1 MGFSP
6 DFVQA
11 LGAHSANRLAA
22 AVQSWA
28 DAWQLPALPRAVEIT
43 RNPRLRSTVARFR
56 RDKKTVE
63 VGPRFFALRARRLE
77 VLAHEIAHAAI
88 AIKYGRAAKAHGP
101 EWRSLIRAIDLPPRA
116 QLTTAVGRPRT
127 AKVAPPTRYAHRC
140 PVCQMVRLS
149 RRPIKRWRCRSCIE
163 AGLAGTLEI
172 TRLAPKT

>member
-6 DFVQA
+6 DFVQTA
-11 LGAHSANRLAA
+11 GAHSANRLAA

-28 DAWQLPALPRAVEIT
+28 DVWQLPALPRSVDIT

-56 RDKKTVE
+56 RDKNTVE
-63 VGPRFFALRARRLE
+63 VGPRFFALRARRVE
-77 VLAHEIAHAAI
+77 VLAHEMAHAAI

-101 EWRSLIRAIDLPPRA
+101 EWQSLIRAIDLPPQV
-116 QLTTAVGRPRT
+116 QLTTAVASPRP
-127 AKVAPPTRYAHRC
+127 AKIHPPTRYAHRC

-149 RRPIKRWRCRSCIE
+149 RRPNKRWRCRSCIE

-172 TRLAPKT
+172 TRFAPKT